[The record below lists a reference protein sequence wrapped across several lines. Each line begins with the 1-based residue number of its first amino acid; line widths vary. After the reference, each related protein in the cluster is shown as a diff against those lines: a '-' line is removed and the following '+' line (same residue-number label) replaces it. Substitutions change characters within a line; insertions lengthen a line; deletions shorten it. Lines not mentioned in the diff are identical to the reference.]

1 MKYLLMLLV
10 VFLTACQSENSTE
23 NPSEQAEKAAL
34 APDSN
39 AAPASS
45 TVSPDSSTV
54 SPDSSDSVA
63 VSIEGKALSLATIDW
78 TDSKAKITAD
88 AISLALSE
96 KDNPLKLDLE
106 VLEAGILAK
115 GTATYVLPLAKKD
128 EASVDLSFIDSTR
141 PGIAMKQRVLFS
153 EGSIEIK
160 SVTANSLQMVF
171 KGTGH
176 ALMDQKK
183 FPIEGSVNITF

>member
-23 NPSEQAEKAAL
+23 NPAEQAEKAAL
-34 APDSN
+34 AP
-39 AAPASS
+39 ASS
-45 TVSPDSSTV
+45 TASPDSNNA
-54 SPDSSDSVA
+54 VA
-63 VSIEGKALSLATIDW
+63 VSIEGKALGLATVDW
-78 TDSKAKITAD
+78 TGSKAKITAD
-88 AISLALSE
+88 GISIALSE
-96 KDNPLKLDLE
+96 KGNPLKLNLE

-115 GTATYVLPLAKKD
+115 GSATYTLPLAKKG
-128 EASVDLSFIDSTR
+128 EVAVDLSFIDSTR

-183 FPIEGSVNITF
+183 FPIEGSVNVTF

>member
-10 VFLTACQSENSTE
+10 VFLTACQSESSTE

-34 APDSN
+34 APGSS
-39 AAPASS
+39 AAPASG
-45 TVSPDSSTV
+45 TTSPDSNIASL
-54 SPDSSDSVA
+54 DSNNAVA
-63 VSIEGKALSLATIDW
+63 VSIEGKALGLATVDW
-78 TDSKAKITAD
+78 TGSKAKITAD
-88 AISLALSE
+88 GISLALSE
-96 KDNPLKLDLE
+96 KGNPLKLNLE

-115 GTATYVLPLAKKD
+115 GSATYTLPLAKKG
-128 EASVDLSFIDSTR
+128 EAAVDLSFIDSTR

-183 FPIEGSVNITF
+183 FPIVGSVNVTF

>member
-34 APDSN
+34 AP
-39 AAPASS
+39 ASS
-45 TVSPDSSTV
+45 AVSPDSSN
-54 SPDSSDSVA
+54 SVT

-78 TDSKAKITAD
+78 TDSKAKITED

-96 KDNPLKLDLE
+96 KDNPLKLNLE
-106 VLEAGILAK
+106 VTDAGILAR
-115 GTATYVLPLAKKD
+115 GSASYVLPLANKGD
-128 EASVDLSFIDSTR
+128 VSIDLSFVDSTR
-141 PGIAMKQRVLFS
+141 PGISMKQRVQFS

-160 SVTANSLQMVF
+160 SVTANSLQMEF

-183 FPIEGSVNITF
+183 FPIEGSVNVTF

>member
-10 VFLTACQSENSTE
+10 VFLTACQSENAAETAAE

-34 APDSN
+34 AP
-39 AAPASS
+39 ASS
-45 TVSPDSSTV
+45 TSSPDLNTVSPDSNNA
-54 SPDSSDSVA
+54 VA
-63 VSIEGKALSLATIDW
+63 VSIEGKALGLATIDW
-78 TDSKAKITAD
+78 TGSTAKITAD
-88 AISLALSE
+88 GISLALAE
-96 KDNPLKLDLE
+96 KGNPLKLNLE
-106 VLEAGILAK
+106 VLQTGILAK
-115 GTATYVLPLAKKD
+115 GSGIYTLPLAKKD

>member
-1 MKYLLMLLV
+1 MQISSNFLAARIGSLTMKYVLLLIV
-10 VFLTACQSENSTE
+10 IFLTACQSENAAE

-39 AAPASS
+39 NP
-45 TVSPDSSTV
+45 VV
-54 SPDSSDSVA
+54 
-63 VSIEGKALSLATIDW
+63 VSIEGKALSLANISGTGR
-78 TDSKAKITAD
+78 KAKVTAD
-88 AISLALSE
+88 RISLALAE
-96 KDNPLKLDLE
+96 KDNPLKLNLE
-106 VLEAGILAK
+106 VMDAGILAR
-115 GTATYVLPLAKKD
+115 GSASYVLPLADKGD
-128 EASVDLSFIDSTR
+128 VSIDLSFIDSSR
-141 PGIAMKQRVLFS
+141 RGLSMKQRVQFS
-153 EGSIEIK
+153 EGSIEIR

>member
-34 APDSN
+34 APDS
-39 AAPASS
+39 SG
-45 TVSPDSSTV
+45 
-54 SPDSSDSVA
+54 SVA

-78 TDSKAKITAD
+78 TSSKAKVTAD

-96 KDNPLKLDLE
+96 NGNPLKLDLE
-106 VLEAGILAK
+106 VMEAGILAK
-115 GTATYVLPLAKKD
+115 GSATYTLPPAKKG
-128 EASVDLSFIDSTR
+128 EAAVDLSFIDTTR

>member
-10 VFLTACQSENSTE
+10 VFLTACQSESSTE

-34 APDSN
+34 APDSS

-45 TVSPDSSTV
+45 AISPDSNSVSPDSKN
-54 SPDSSDSVA
+54 SVA
-63 VSIEGKALSLATIDW
+63 VSIEGKTLSLANIDW
-78 TDSKAKITAD
+78 AGSKAKITAD

-96 KDNPLKLDLE
+96 KGNPLKLNLE
-106 VLEAGILAK
+106 VQEAGILAK
-115 GTATYVLPLAKKD
+115 GSATYTLPQAEKG
-128 EASVDLSFIDSTR
+128 EAAVDLSFIDSTR
-141 PGIAMKQRVLFS
+141 PGLAMKQRVLFS

-171 KGTGH
+171 KGAGH
-176 ALMDQKK
+176 ALMDQKT
-183 FPIEGSVNITF
+183 FPIEGSVNVTF

>member
-1 MKYLLMLLV
+1 MKYLLILLV
-10 VFLTACQSENSTE
+10 VFLTACQQENAAESSSEN
-23 NPSEQAEKAAL
+23 PAAQAEAAAL
-34 APDSN
+34 APDSTN
-39 AAPASS
+39 A
-45 TVSPDSSTV
+45 
-54 SPDSSDSVA
+54 VA
-63 VSIEGKALSLATIDW
+63 VSIEGKALSLANIDW
-78 TDSKAKITAD
+78 AGSKAKITAD

-96 KDNPLKLDLE
+96 KGNPLKLNLE

-141 PGIAMKQRVLFS
+141 PGIAMKQRVLFT

-160 SVTANSLQMVF
+160 AVTANSLQMVF

-183 FPIEGSVNITF
+183 FPIEGSVNVTF